1 MNTYHGKCFCGTV
14 EFTVSGEMVAQ
25 GYCHCTSCR
34 TWSAGPVNAFTLWP
48 PGSVRVTRGEDQILT
63 FNKSELSFRKTCKV
77 CGGHLYTDHP
87 VWKVIDVYA
96 AILDG
101 FKHEPKLHVNYQESV
116 LPVKDG
122 LPKFKD
128 MPADM
133 GGSGVTLAE

>member
-1 MNTYHGKCFCGTV
+1 
-14 EFTVSGEMVAQ
+14 
-25 GYCHCTSCR
+25 
-34 TWSAGPVNAFTLWP
+34 
-48 PGSVRVTRGEDQILT
+48 
-63 FNKSELSFRKTCKV
+63 
-77 CGGHLYTDHP
+77 

-101 FKHEPKLHVNYQESV
+101 FKHEPKLHVNYEESV